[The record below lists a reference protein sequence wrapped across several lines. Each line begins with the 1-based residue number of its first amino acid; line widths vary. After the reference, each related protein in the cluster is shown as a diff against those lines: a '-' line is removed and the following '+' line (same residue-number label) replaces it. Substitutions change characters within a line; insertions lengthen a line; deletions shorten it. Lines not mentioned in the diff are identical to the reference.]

1 MILVLDIGNTNVTIG
16 VFDGEKL
23 LFVSRLATDRSRMED
38 QYVLELRD
46 ILNLY
51 GMSPKEIGGA
61 AISSVVPCLNTA
73 YINAVK
79 RLTGAEIVCAGP
91 DVKTGIT
98 ISAAN
103 RNTIGA
109 DIITGCAAA
118 AHMYDGPF
126 IVLDMGT
133 ATTFMLVDEN
143 KKLVGG
149 AIAPGV
155 GISLDALVG
164 HAAKLTAIDL
174 KAPPQIIGR
183 NTAECM
189 SSGIVNGTAYMID
202 GMCDH
207 MEEEL
212 GRKCYTVATGG
223 LSGEIIKHC
232 SRDIDYCGTLVLDGL
247 RIIYDMNASEG

>member
-16 VFDGEKL
+16 AYDGKKL

-38 QYVLELRD
+38 QYMLELRD
-46 ILNLY
+46 ILNIY
-51 GMSPKEIGGA
+51 GLPPQEISGV
-61 AISSVVPCLNTA
+61 AISSVVPCVNTA

-79 RLTGAEIVCAGP
+79 RLTGAKIICAGP
-91 DVKTGIT
+91 NVKTGIT
-98 ISAAN
+98 VNPAN
-103 RNTIGA
+103 VHTIGA
-109 DIITGCAAA
+109 DLITGCAAA
-118 AHMYDGPF
+118 AQMYDGPF

-143 KKLVGG
+143 KNLIGG

-164 HAAKLTAIDL
+164 HAARLTSIDL
-174 KAPPQIIGR
+174 KAPAQVIGR

-189 SSGIVNGTAYMID
+189 ASGIVNGTSYMID

-207 MEEEL
+207 IEEEL
-212 GRKCYTVATGG
+212 GRKCCVIATGG
-223 LSGEIIKHC
+223 LSHDIIKQC
-232 SRDIDYCGTLVLDGL
+232 SRDIDYCGTLILDGL
-247 RIIYDMNASEG
+247 RIIYEMNT